1 MQRTVPAH
9 HKPFPEL
16 VERQFHDTPYSII
29 DTNGKTWLP
38 TNGMASL
45 VERKLLVP
53 LLAEARSVARHEL
66 AHVKWSPM
74 RLPKVAFDPRY
85 LMALEDARINLGLR
99 FIGIPVELSADERV
113 QVGRLSA
120 QDLGERDL
128 LGFVLRAVA
137 AQGTNA
143 EESVFQPLAEQSTE
157 VRDLAFRHVW
167 RVRIELLRARRVRR
181 KPVAS
186 FRVVRRLA
194 AELARALEQELP
206 RLGYSAAFPWT
217 LALSGAGCCLG
228 HGRDE
233 RGGKG
238 DKAGVK
244 ADDKGGHGGVSGE
257 LKLVLAPLVHS
268 TPQIR
273 GGRRG
278 RSRATSEGSL
288 VRYPFRWPIDGA
300 LFRRTSRVRG
310 GTVLI
315 DTSGS
320 MSLDA
325 AGIDRILVASS
336 GAALVALYSG
346 HDKLGELRIVA
357 RDGRRADARDL
368 VPFGR
373 GNIVDEPALLWLAR
387 QAGPRLWISDGGV
400 TGIGDTTST
409 ELHRRCQEIVARGG
423 IRRVKTID
431 EAVAVLARGGHH
443 AGVV

>member
-1 MQRTVPAH
+1 MHRTVPAH

-16 VERQFHDTPYSII
+16 VERQPKPTPYAII

-66 AHVKWSPM
+66 AHVKWSPL
-74 RLPKVAFDPRY
+74 RLPKVAHDPRF
-85 LMALEDARINLGLR
+85 LMAVEDARINLGLR
-99 FIGIPVELSADERV
+99 YIGIPVELGEAERAS
-113 QVGRLSA
+113 VGRLA
-120 QDLGERDL
+120 AHDLDTRDL

-143 EESVFQPLAEQSTE
+143 EECVLQPLAERAPA
-157 VRDLAFRHVW
+157 VRDLAFRHVR

-186 FRVVRRLA
+186 FRVARRLA
-194 AELARALEQELP
+194 AELACALAQELP
-206 RLGYSAAFPWT
+206 ALGYSAEFPTT
-217 LALSGAGCCLG
+217 LAYAGARCCVG
-228 HGRDE
+228 HGPEGRE
-233 RGGKG
+233 RKG
-238 DKAGVK
+238 DKA
-244 ADDKGGHGGVSGE
+244 DDKSSGGAGVSGE
-257 LKLVLAPLVHS
+257 LRLVLAPLVHS
-268 TPQIR
+268 TPSIR

-278 RSRATSEGSL
+278 RARATSEGSL

-300 LFRRTSRVRG
+300 LFRRSSRVRG

-336 GAALVALYSG
+336 GAALIALYSG
-346 HDKLGELRIVA
+346 HDRLGELRIVA

-373 GNIVDEPALLWLAR
+373 GNIVDEPALQWLSR

-400 TGIGDTTST
+400 TGIGDTASVA
-409 ELHRRCQEIVARGG
+409 LHRRCQEIVARGG

-431 EAVAVLARGGHH
+431 EAAAFLARGHGR
-443 AGVV
+443 AGAE